1 MGAVD
6 DHPIQGRELPD
17 EGVKQGLFLLGIHRE
32 GAAHSCSCR
41 SKAGNG
47 WGSLRA
53 AAVSVFLPAAQHN
66 GGKDLSRGLI
76 YRAPTLLGAVNL
88 VGGDAD

>member
-47 WGSLRA
+47 RGSLRA

-66 GGKDLSRGLI
+66 GGKGLKPGADI
-76 YRAPTLLGAVNL
+76 KSPCPLGAVNL